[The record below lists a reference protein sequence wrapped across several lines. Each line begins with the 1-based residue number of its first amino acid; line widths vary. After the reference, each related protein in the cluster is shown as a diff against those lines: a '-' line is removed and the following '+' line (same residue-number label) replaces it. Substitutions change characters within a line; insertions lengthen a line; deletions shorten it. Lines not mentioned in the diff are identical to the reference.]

1 MITPFSA
8 NLSNIVRIA
17 AFFVALPVVFSLHS
31 GIFQT
36 GFGQFLPQRI
46 SIYFWASMWLYTW
59 WSCEILLYALTAIL
73 RPWNISFPIRILA
86 AGAISIVASR
96 YFTPELLKWFAQFGR
111 NVPLDNFIA
120 NSNFFEIAHLVNLFG
135 SGAPGLIAWA
145 GSRLIYNH
153 LRVNSD
159 LFQKRDVATLKGRSS
174 GAHHHEVSPT
184 MPSTNKDTAAL
195 QEFAKQSTKLEAV
208 MNKLGIQD
216 LSEVLA
222 LRAEDHYVRVVLKDR
237 SELIS
242 YRFAEVLDGF
252 SQQDGLRVHRSHW
265 VSRAAVESVSQKGGS
280 LAVKTIS
287 GEEVPVSLKYRAMF
301 DHWYGN
307 GYSESL

>member
-1 MITPFSA
+1 MMPFSA
-8 NLSNIVRIA
+8 NLSNIVRAA

-46 SIYFWASMWLYTW
+46 SIYFWACMWLSTW

-73 RPWNISFPIRILA
+73 RPWNLSLPIRILA

-96 YFTPELLKWFAQFGR
+96 YYTPELLKWFAHYGSD
-111 NVPLDNFIA
+111 VPLDNFIA
-120 NSNFFEIAHLVNLFG
+120 NSSFFDVAHLVNLFG

-145 GSRLIYNH
+145 GSRLLYNH
-153 LRVNSD
+153 LRENSD
-159 LFQKRDVATLKGRSS
+159 LFQKRDAAGPNGLSSDLPHREELPTKTVAI
-174 GAHHHEVSPT
+174 
-184 MPSTNKDTAAL
+184 KDSAAR
-195 QEFAKQSTKLEAV
+195 QESAKHSTKLEAV
-208 MNKLGIQD
+208 ISKLGIQD

-222 LRAEDHYVRVVLKDR
+222 LRAEDHYVWVVLKDR

-242 YRFAEVLDGF
+242 YRFAEILEGF
-252 SQQDGLRVHRSHW
+252 AQQDGLRVHRSHW
-265 VSRAAVESVSQKGGS
+265 ISRAAVESVRQKGGS
-280 LAVKTIS
+280 LAVRTYA
-287 GEEVPVSLKYRAMF
+287 GDEVPVSMKYRAMF

-307 GYSESL
+307 GCPESV